1 MASARANST
10 ELRERSQAARRAG
23 VSAPKPPSNTDDV
36 RRVAQY
42 FGINIPTPQEPVRS
56 TTPAIASAYTNAA
69 GQQVQ
74 AGSGRSGGGGGGGGA
89 APAPAASAPV
99 APRAYSAPAPSA
111 NPYNMIAAQGMF
123 RADRANLQNTLQETL
138 AQILFD
144 KQRQYRGLDTSRE
157 TLGRQEI
164 KGARETGEDFAA
176 RGLGSSGLY
185 KQALDEMLSGFQRG
199 RGELDTMQQNLAQQY
214 GARGALKDIN
224 PSRLYGDDYTALANV
239 YGLLGQRGTSAGQ
252 QYGSALNQ
260 ARAQA
265 AARAGQSIFGQAG
278 F

>member
-1 MASARANST
+1 MVNTTTLAGVLAASKSNPVAAQQVRNLNSPQASVRASAARSSSLGYRA
-10 ELRERSQAARRAG
+10 
-23 VSAPKPPSNTDDV
+23 
-36 RRVAQY
+36 
-42 FGINIPTPQEPVRS
+42 PTPPPPPPDGDRDS
-56 TTPAIASAYTNAA
+56 RGDA
-69 GQQVQ
+69 
-74 AGSGRSGGGGGGGGA
+74 
-89 APAPAASAPV
+89 APAASAPV

-111 NPYNMIAAQGMF
+111 NPYNMIAAQSMF
-123 RADRANLQNTLQETL
+123 RADRASLQNTLQETL

-185 KQALDEMLSGFQRG
+185 KQALDEMLAGFQRG
-199 RGELDTMQQNLAQQY
+199 RGELDTMQQDLAQQY
-214 GARGALKDIN
+214 GARGSLTNID

-239 YGLLGQRGTSAGQ
+239 YGLLGQKGTSAGQ

-265 AARAGQSIFGQAG
+265 AARAGQSIFGRAG

>member
-1 MASARANST
+1 MPRYVGRGSP
-10 ELRERSQAARRAG
+10 EIQ
-23 VSAPKPPSNTDDV
+23 APKPPSNTEDV

-42 FGINIPTPQEPVRS
+42 FGINVPARQEPVRS

-74 AGSGRSGGGGGGGGA
+74 AGSGRSGGG
-89 APAPAASAPV
+89 AASAPAPV

-111 NPYNMIAAQGMF
+111 SPYNMIAAQGMF
-123 RADRANLQNTLQETL
+123 RADRASLQNTLQETL

-157 TLGRQEI
+157 TLGRQEV

-185 KQALDEMLSGFQRG
+185 KQALDEMLSNFQRS
-199 RGELDTMQQNLAQQY
+199 RGELDTMQQDLAQQY
-214 GARGALKDIN
+214 GARGSLTNID

-239 YGLLGQRGTSAGQ
+239 YGLLGQKGTSAGQ
-252 QYGSALNQ
+252 QYGAALNQ

-265 AARAGQSIFGQAG
+265 AARAGQSIFGRAG

>member
-1 MASARANST
+1 MATRRPSSASASRTTFAPRVT
-10 ELRERSQAARRAG
+10 
-23 VSAPKPPSNTDDV
+23 VS
-36 RRVAQY
+36 
-42 FGINIPTPQEPVRS
+42 
-56 TTPAIASAYTNAA
+56 TPARTGVNTAT
-69 GQQVQ
+69 V
-74 AGSGRSGGGGGGGGA
+74 GRSVGTNLPSIEKRNVALGRTPAPAPAPAPAA
-89 APAPAASAPV
+89 APAAAASAPV
-99 APRAYSAPAPSA
+99 APRAYSAPAPST

-123 RADRANLQNTLQETL
+123 RADRASLQNTLQETL

-185 KQALDEMLSGFQRG
+185 KQALDEMLSGFQRS

-214 GARGALKDIN
+214 GARGALKDID

>member
-1 MASARANST
+1 MTRFYENPMNQPRPGALTAMRGT
-10 ELRERSQAARRAG
+10 G
-23 VSAPKPPSNTDDV
+23 YKAPAP
-36 RRVAQY
+36 A
-42 FGINIPTPQEPVRS
+42 PTPSSGP
-56 TTPAIASAYTNAA
+56 TTEQTRGGAPSLSDWRRMSNNPAT
-69 GQQVQ
+69 
-74 AGSGRSGGGGGGGGA
+74 GSNGGGGGGGGGGGA
-89 APAPAASAPV
+89 AAASAPV

-199 RGELDTMQQNLAQQY
+199 RGELDTMQQDLAQQY

-265 AARAGQSIFGQAG
+265 AARAGQSIFSQAG

>member
-1 MASARANST
+1 MPRYVGRGSP
-10 ELRERSQAARRAG
+10 EIQ
-23 VSAPKPPSNTDDV
+23 APKPPSNTDDV

-42 FGINIPTPQEPVRS
+42 FGINVPARQEPVRS

-74 AGSGRSGGGGGGGGA
+74 AGSGRSGGGGGGA
-89 APAPAASAPV
+89 APAPV
-99 APRAYSAPAPSA
+99 APRAYSAPAASA

-123 RADRANLQNTLQETL
+123 RADRASLQNTLQETL

-157 TLGRQEI
+157 TLGRQEV

-185 KQALDEMLSGFQRG
+185 KQALDEMLSNFQRS
-199 RGELDTMQQNLAQQY
+199 RGELDTMQQDLAQQY
-214 GARGALKDIN
+214 GARGSLTNID

-239 YGLLGQRGTSAGQ
+239 YGLLGQKGTSAGQ

>member
-1 MASARANST
+1 MVDDRA
-10 ELRERSQAARRAG
+10 
-23 VSAPKPPSNTDDV
+23 V
-36 RRVAQY
+36 RFQPR
-42 FGINIPTPQEPVRS
+42 
-56 TTPAIASAYTNAA
+56 
-69 GQQVQ
+69 
-74 AGSGRSGGGGGGGGA
+74 
-89 APAPAASAPV
+89 PAPAYTPPAGRPSDDEIAFRRAQANIGRVPPPPPPPPPPV
-99 APRAYSAPAPSA
+99 AAAPTPVAYSAPAPA
-111 NPYNMIAAQGMF
+111 PRPYNMIAAQGMF
-123 RADRANLQNTLQETL
+123 RADRASLQNTLQETL

-157 TLGRQEI
+157 TLGRQEV

-185 KQALDEMLSGFQRG
+185 KQALDEMLSNFQRS
-199 RGELDTMQQNLAQQY
+199 RGELDTMQQDLAQQY
-214 GARGALKDIN
+214 GARGSLTNID

-265 AARAGQSIFGQAG
+265 AARAGQSIFSQAG

>member
-1 MASARANST
+1 MPRYVGRGSP
-10 ELRERSQAARRAG
+10 EIQ
-23 VSAPKPPSNTDDV
+23 APKPPSNTDDV

-42 FGINIPTPQEPVRS
+42 FGINIPKPQAPVKAAA
-56 TTPAIASAYTNAA
+56 TPAIATTYA
-69 GQQVQ
+69 G
-74 AGSGRSGGGGGGGGA
+74 GGGDGGGGGRSAAA
-89 APAPAASAPV
+89 APAPAPV
-99 APRAYSAPAPSA
+99 APRAYSAPAASA

-123 RADRANLQNTLQETL
+123 RADRASLQNTLQETL

-157 TLGRQEI
+157 TLGRQEV

-185 KQALDEMLSGFQRG
+185 KQALDEMLAGFQRS
-199 RGELDTMQQNLAQQY
+199 RGELDTMQQDLAQQY
-214 GARGALKDIN
+214 GARGSLTNIN

-239 YGLLGQRGTSAGQ
+239 YGLLGQKGTSAGQ

-265 AARAGQSIFGQAG
+265 AARAGQSIFGRAG

>member
-1 MASARANST
+1 MVNT
-10 ELRERSQAARRAG
+10 TTLAG
-23 VSAPKPPSNTDDV
+23 VRAASGPTRRPSGAFASRTSAGAAGKP
-36 RRVAQY
+36 
-42 FGINIPTPQEPVRS
+42 
-56 TTPAIASAYTNAA
+56 AYTPWT
-69 GQQVQ
+69 
-74 AGSGRSGGGGGGGGA
+74 GGGNA
-89 APAPAASAPV
+89 SFVTAPGDSTIEYGVDRTRPSSGTTQTQPNIEAPV

-185 KQALDEMLSGFQRG
+185 KQALDEMLAGFQRG
-199 RGELDTMQQNLAQQY
+199 RGELDTMQQDLAQQY

-239 YGLLGQRGTSAGQ
+239 YGLLGQKGTSAGQ

-265 AARAGQSIFGQAG
+265 AARAGQSIFSQAG

>member
-1 MASARANST
+1 MARFYENPMNQPRTPTRRPSSASASRT
-10 ELRERSQAARRAG
+10 TF
-23 VSAPKPPSNTDDV
+23 AP
-36 RRVAQY
+36 RV
-42 FGINIPTPQEPVRS
+42 TV
-56 TTPAIASAYTNAA
+56 TTPARTGVNTAT
-69 GQQVQ
+69 V
-74 AGSGRSGGGGGGGGA
+74 GRSVGTNLPSTEQRNVALGRTPA
-89 APAPAASAPV
+89 PAPAPAPAAAAPAPAPV
-99 APRAYSAPAPSA
+99 APRAYSAPAASA

-123 RADRANLQNTLQETL
+123 RADRSSLQNTLQETL

-185 KQALDEMLSGFQRG
+185 KQALDEMLSGFQRS
-199 RGELDTMQQNLAQQY
+199 RGELDTMQQDLAQQY
-214 GARGALKDIN
+214 GARGALKDLD

>member
-1 MASARANST
+1 
-10 ELRERSQAARRAG
+10 
-23 VSAPKPPSNTDDV
+23 
-36 RRVAQY
+36 
-42 FGINIPTPQEPVRS
+42 
-56 TTPAIASAYTNAA
+56 
-69 GQQVQ
+69 
-74 AGSGRSGGGGGGGGA
+74 
-89 APAPAASAPV
+89 
-99 APRAYSAPAPSA
+99 
-111 NPYNMIAAQGMF
+111 MF
-123 RADRANLQNTLQETL
+123 RADRSSLQNTLQETL

-164 KGARETGEDFAA
+164 RGARETGEDFAA

-185 KQALDEMLSGFQRG
+185 KRALDEMLSGFQRG
-199 RGELDTMQQNLAQQY
+199 RGELDTMQQDLAQQY
-214 GARGALKDIN
+214 GARGSLTNID

>member
-1 MASARANST
+1 
-10 ELRERSQAARRAG
+10 
-23 VSAPKPPSNTDDV
+23 
-36 RRVAQY
+36 
-42 FGINIPTPQEPVRS
+42 
-56 TTPAIASAYTNAA
+56 
-69 GQQVQ
+69 
-74 AGSGRSGGGGGGGGA
+74 
-89 APAPAASAPV
+89 
-99 APRAYSAPAPSA
+99 
-111 NPYNMIAAQGMF
+111 MF

-164 KGARETGEDFAA
+164 RGARETGEDFAA

-185 KQALDEMLSGFQRG
+185 KQALDEMLAGFQRG
-199 RGELDTMQQNLAQQY
+199 RGELDTMQQDLAQQY
-214 GARGALKDIN
+214 GARGALKDID

-265 AARAGQSIFGQAG
+265 AARAGQSIFGRAG